1 MKKLSI
7 IIAAVLSLLWNE
19 SNSQNLIAVHH
30 SGAPTF
36 YTGLPSAITNA
47 QDGDTIYI
55 PGGSFGDIAINKRLH
70 LVGVGY
76 NSDSTNAT
84 ARTILGNMTLQN
96 GSDYGSITGVY
107 LNGNHIYITGIIT
120 NYGFSRCYVISTLN
134 YSNNTSIGYFTIKEC
149 IFANTVAFY
158 GGSYSIN
165 NNIFGGGISAYWS
178 TIKNNIFLA
187 PNSYTW
193 IINNCIVDNNIFKE
207 QTAYLNSCTYNVY
220 HNNVNTGCNG
230 VYNTNQGSGNFI
242 SPILP
247 LSSVFVNYAAGD
259 YHLIPGSPF
268 VNAGRDGT
276 DIGTYGGVFP
286 MKAGAVPFNPH
297 FQTFLI
303 GSTTDS
309 TGNLPVNIKVSAQD
323 R

>member
-30 SGAPTF
+30 NGSPTF

-55 PGGSFGDIAINKRLH
+55 PGGSFGDVAINKRLH

-165 NNIFGGGISAYWS
+165 NSSFGVQKS
-178 TIKNNIFLA
+178 
-187 PNSYTW
+187 
-193 IINNCIVDNNIFKE
+193 IN
-207 QTAYLNSCTYNVY
+207 
-220 HNNVNTGCNG
+220 
-230 VYNTNQGSGNFI
+230 
-242 SPILP
+242 
-247 LSSVFVNYAAGD
+247 
-259 YHLIPGSPF
+259 
-268 VNAGRDGT
+268 
-276 DIGTYGGVFP
+276 
-286 MKAGAVPFNPH
+286 
-297 FQTFLI
+297 
-303 GSTTDS
+303 
-309 TGNLPVNIKVSAQD
+309 
-323 R
+323 